1 MSDLNDVARRQL
13 KIKSGVVKR
22 LTKEQTLYRK
32 EAEQQQR
39 KLDKFIMDGAEGW
52 DINNGVPNAQ
62 PAHRITQTRMME
74 EANKMIV
81 DSANR
86 LGKAA
91 GELRDLI
98 IEGKKNPVL
107 ASDEELLKA
116 EEILEEAST

>member
-22 LTKEQTLYRK
+22 LVKEQALYRK
-32 EAEQQQR
+32 EAEEQQK
-39 KLDKFIMDGAEGW
+39 KLDKFIAEGAESW
-52 DINNGVPNAQ
+52 DIKNG
-62 PAHRITQTRMME
+62 TRMME

-98 IEGKKNPVL
+98 NEGKKNPAL
-107 ASDEELLKA
+107 ADDEELLKA
-116 EEILEEAST
+116 EEILEEASA

>member
-22 LTKEQTLYRK
+22 LFKEHALYTK
-32 EAEQQQR
+32 EAEEQQK
-39 KLDKFIMDGAEGW
+39 KLDKFVAEGAEDW
-52 DINNGVPNAQ
+52 DIKNG
-62 PAHRITQTRMME
+62 TRMME

-98 IEGKKNPVL
+98 NEGKKNPAL
-107 ASDEELLKA
+107 ADDEELLKA
-116 EEILEEAST
+116 EEILEEASA

>member
-1 MSDLNDVARRQL
+1 MSDLNDAARRQL

-22 LTKEQTLYRK
+22 LSKEQTLYRK

-39 KLDKFIMDGAEGW
+39 KLDQFIAAGAEGW
-52 DINNGVPNAQ
+52 DINNG
-62 PAHRITQTRMME
+62 TRMME

-98 IEGKKNPVL
+98 IEGKKNPDLVN
-107 ASDEELLKA
+107 DEELLKA
-116 EEILEEAST
+116 EEILEEASA